1 MISFSNVSKVYDM
14 GAVKVKA
21 LDDLSLKIGKGEFVA
36 ILGPSG
42 SGKSTLMHLIG
53 CLDTPS
59 EGTYRLDDRP
69 VENLKRN
76 DLAAIRNRRI
86 GFVFQSFNLLGY
98 ATALENVELPMV
110 YKKMRGGDRK
120 RKAMELLEL
129 VGLGDRA
136 NHRPNELSGGQRQRV
151 AISRAKA
158 NDPDINMADE
168 PTGNL
173 DSQSGREIL
182 ALFKKLHQA
191 GKTMIVVTHDKNI
204 AAETRRVLNLLD
216 GKVVS
221 DSLN

>member
-1 MISFSNVSKVYDM
+1 MISFSKVSKIYDM

-21 LDDLSLKIGKGEFVA
+21 LDDLSLTIGKGEFVA

-110 YKKMRGGDRK
+110 YRKMRGGDRK

-151 AISRAKA
+151 AIARAMA
-158 NDPDINMADE
+158 NDPEIILADE

-216 GKVVS
+216 GKLVS

>member
-151 AISRAKA
+151 AIARAMA
-158 NDPDINMADE
+158 NDPEIILADE